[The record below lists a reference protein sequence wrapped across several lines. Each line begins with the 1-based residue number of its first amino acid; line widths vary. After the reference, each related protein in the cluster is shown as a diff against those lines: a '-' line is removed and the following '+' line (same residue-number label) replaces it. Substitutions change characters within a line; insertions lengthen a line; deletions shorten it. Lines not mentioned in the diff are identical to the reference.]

1 MTEEH
6 IIVLYSKFSTAC
18 TKFMEMV
25 NKLPNFQHTLICIDH
40 PDIRSRL
47 KNSKKLTIRE
57 VPSIIRLHQVNG
69 YAETFEGERAFA
81 LLNARYIEY
90 LQQTQIPLQ
99 QSFQQ
104 PIQQQPIHQQPIH
117 QQPIQQQPIQ
127 QSFQQYE
134 PQTQPLVS
142 SLAPNK
148 GSSSE
153 EKEKKK
159 TSLSDLMDISELG
172 EVDQEDN
179 GNSNNGIQSF
189 HSVVPQNQI
198 PPTTGILKK
207 DSNSGGNIVSRAMQ
221 MQKERESEPSGGP
234 KPPMM

>member
-6 IIVLYSKFSTAC
+6 IIVLYSKFSMAC

-25 NKLPNFQHTLICIDH
+25 NKIPNFQHTLICIDH
-40 PDIRSRL
+40 PEIRSRL

-90 LQQTQIPLQ
+90 LQQTQIQLQQPLQ

-104 PIQQQPIHQQPIH
+104 TS
-117 QQPIQQQPIQ
+117 Q
-127 QSFQQYE
+127 QSFQQPSQQSFQQPLQQPLQQYE

-142 SLAPNK
+142 SLAPPSK
-148 GSSSE
+148 GSSE

-172 EVDQEDN
+172 EVDREDN
-179 GNSNNGIQSF
+179 NGNGIQSF

-207 DSNSGGNIVSRAMQ
+207 DSSSGGNIVSRAMQ